1 MYTVGKTSEILT
13 SFWYFVHSYRFIW
26 TILLSFMHNR
36 GCSDLPKYGR
46 QHSSIPRCVFLFLT
60 ITQILSR
67 NLGQEGIKTV
77 HSAAIIS
84 ILVYTLGYLLS
95 DGQLVIGFSFTG
107 KFRILVKV
115 LLQKDFQTLQKHGVH
130 SNLCWPYSNN
140 LTSITG

>member
-1 MYTVGKTSEILT
+1 
-13 SFWYFVHSYRFIW
+13 
-26 TILLSFMHNR
+26 MHNR

-46 QHSSIPRCVFLFLT
+46 QHSSISRYVFLFLT

-130 SNLCWPYSNN
+130 SNLYWPYSNN